1 MCILLDAM
9 TIDGRRR
16 RVSRCCH
23 TMTRLNHYWGRAM
36 AFLMTILATTA
47 ARADATQLASESTSA
62 QGASCLP
69 HEERWA
75 AGLRAHL
82 MVGHGVRS
90 GVGGGLTLTITRTIF
105 EHVRVGGMLSYTPSV
120 ENPEYCS
127 LDRSCF
133 YSYSALGPAIEL
145 RALPHFFVDP
155 WMRASAGVAVVG
167 LSYPKPRGESQ
178 LDVVAEAGAGVD
190 LRVWHLTVG
199 PYLGLAVFG
208 GPTVPSTVFGAQ
220 VGAEW

>member
-1 MCILLDAM
+1 M
-9 TIDGRRR
+9 
-16 RVSRCCH
+16 SRCCH
-23 TMTRLNHYWGRAM
+23 RMTRLNHYGGPAM
-36 AFLMTILATTA
+36 AFLTTILTTTA
-47 ARADATQLASESTSA
+47 TLADATQLASESTSA

-69 HEERWA
+69 REERRWS

-82 MVGHGVRS
+82 MVGHGVGS
-90 GVGGGLTLTITRTIF
+90 GFGAGLTLTITRTFF
-105 EHVRVGGMLSYTPSV
+105 EHVRVGGMLSYAPSV

-127 LDRSCF
+127 LERSCF
-133 YSYSALGPAIEL
+133 YSYSALGPVIEL

-167 LSYPKPRGESQ
+167 LTYPKPGGESQ

-208 GPTVPSTVFGAQ
+208 GPTVSSTVFGAQ

>member
-1 MCILLDAM
+1 
-9 TIDGRRR
+9 
-16 RVSRCCH
+16 VSRCCH
-23 TMTRLNHYWGRAM
+23 TMTRLNHYWGPAM
-36 AFLMTILATTA
+36 AFLVTILTTTA

-69 HEERWA
+69 REKRWA

-82 MVGHGVRS
+82 MVGHGVSS
-90 GVGGGLTLTITRTIF
+90 GAGLGLTLTITRTIF
-105 EHVRVGGMLSYTPSV
+105 EHVRVGGMLSYAPSGA
-120 ENPEYCS
+120 NPEYCS
-127 LDRSCF
+127 LDGSCF
-133 YSYSALGPAIEL
+133 YSYAALGPAIEL

-208 GPTVPSTVFGAQ
+208 GPTVPTTVFGAQ